1 VKTFGSKLL
10 KKQNADYK
18 GQIDAISKSQAVI
31 EFDLQGNI
39 LTANDNFLSVM
50 GYSLEEVKGKH
61 HSTFVEREVK
71 LSPEYAA
78 FWKDLQAGNYRTG
91 EFKRLGKGGS
101 EIWIQASYNPIL
113 DSNGQPFK
121 VVKFATDITAEKAKN
136 AYFEGQLT
144 AISKSQAVIEFDLDG
159 VILDANSNFL
169 SALGYT
175 LDEVKGKHHSIF
187 VEPAFKNSPEYAAFW
202 EQLRKGV
209 YASGEYKRIS
219 KLGNAVYIQASY
231 NP

>member
-1 VKTFGSKLL
+1 MLCNGVITNRKINTRVWLVPLTKAKRLFFFSPDGNIVKANENFLSAMGYSESEIEGKHHSLFVTREYASSQEYKDFWSVLQSGEAHSGEFCRLNNKGEDVWIQASYNPIFDHNGKVTAIVKFAIDITAE

-91 EFKRLGKGGS
+91 EFKRLGKGG
-101 EIWIQASYNPIL
+101 E
-113 DSNGQPFK
+113 
-121 VVKFATDITAEKAKN
+121 
-136 AYFEGQLT
+136 
-144 AISKSQAVIEFDLDG
+144 
-159 VILDANSNFL
+159 
-169 SALGYT
+169 
-175 LDEVKGKHHSIF
+175 
-187 VEPAFKNSPEYAAFW
+187 
-202 EQLRKGV
+202 
-209 YASGEYKRIS
+209 
-219 KLGNAVYIQASY
+219 
-231 NP
+231 